1 MGLLKEF
8 NIKLWEHIFEFFYPF
23 TDCVPFILILLSG
36 ILAIIFTVLRKKIF
50 GKNYVV
56 GILEIPFLLS
66 VTHMVEQ
73 LPQIHNRIELALR
86 TTAEII
92 MQSTEYVKAF
102 QSVSRVQEISNVSI
116 SRYLYYLQDN
126 TVLSETNPTE
136 LYYHLFKTLGSTR
149 GIFGFFEVHEKSLAV
164 LIILTMF
171 LAIYIFFRTGIR
183 NIKRTGHF
191 VFQILLLISSL
202 FFNNGVM
209 ISVVVFFLIEQFLY
223 ELSYVDTPHS

>member
-1 MGLLKEF
+1 MPLYLHEQDLLE
-8 NIKLWEHIFEFFYPF
+8 YVQP
-23 TDCVPFILILLSG
+23 
-36 ILAIIFTVLRKKIF
+36 KIF

-126 TVLSETNPTE
+126 TVLSETNI
-136 LYYHLFKTLGSTR
+136 S
-149 GIFGFFEVHEKSLAV
+149 A
-164 LIILTMF
+164 IL
-171 LAIYIFFRTGIR
+171 
-183 NIKRTGHF
+183 
-191 VFQILLLISSL
+191 
-202 FFNNGVM
+202 
-209 ISVVVFFLIEQFLY
+209 
-223 ELSYVDTPHS
+223 